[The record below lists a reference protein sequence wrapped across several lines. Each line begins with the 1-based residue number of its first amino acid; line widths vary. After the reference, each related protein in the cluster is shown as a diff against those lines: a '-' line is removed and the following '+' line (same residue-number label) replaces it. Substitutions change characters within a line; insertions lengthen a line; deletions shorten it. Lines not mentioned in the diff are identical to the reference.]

1 MDDPDRKALKLQEI
15 LRRFNDRVDE
25 LRNAEDPGGNGLTA
39 EFRVRIRGSSQ
50 GLASWQLL
58 RVSDYESHIKFI
70 NKKRDTLFF
79 SVIE

>member
-50 GLASWQLL
+50 GLAS
-58 RVSDYESHIKFI
+58 
-70 NKKRDTLFF
+70 
-79 SVIE
+79 